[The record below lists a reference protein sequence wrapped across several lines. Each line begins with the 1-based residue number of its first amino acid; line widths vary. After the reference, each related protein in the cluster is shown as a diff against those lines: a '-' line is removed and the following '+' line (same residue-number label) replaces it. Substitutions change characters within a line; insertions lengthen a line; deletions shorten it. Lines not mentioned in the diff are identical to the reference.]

1 MIIDIDSE
9 EFEVFSLYLQEGL
22 DFLNLSLEK
31 AVIAKLYKF
40 YLKLA
45 EANKYMNLTTQI
57 ERAHV

>member
-45 EANKYMNLTTQI
+45 EANKYMND
-57 ERAHV
+57 